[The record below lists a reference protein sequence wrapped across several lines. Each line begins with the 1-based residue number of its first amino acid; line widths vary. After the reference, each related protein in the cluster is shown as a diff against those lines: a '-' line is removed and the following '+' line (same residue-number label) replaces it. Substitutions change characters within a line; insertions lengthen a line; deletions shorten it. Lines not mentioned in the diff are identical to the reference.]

1 VHYPVPLHLQPAFKQ
16 YGYKEGDLPVAE
28 AMAKRVFSLP
38 MGPDLTEEV
47 QGRIV
52 ETLSSTLSDLKRN
65 T

>member
-38 MGPDLTEEV
+38 MGPDLSEEV
-47 QGRIV
+47 QKKIV
-52 ETLSSTLSDLKRN
+52 STIASQLSFA
-65 T
+65 